1 MFKCMTSGSC
11 VIRLTAAAL
20 ALCAPATI
28 AGAVTPATQAT
39 GQATIIHPL
48 TVTKLKDMDFGDI
61 GVTTAGTAVL
71 NPDTDTL
78 SVTGGA
84 TPVGGTP
91 HCAQFVGAAQSNSV
105 VNIKVPKQPSTLTRV
120 GGTETMTASNF
131 TLQGG
136 LSKKVLAKLDS
147 FTFRVGATLNVAAG
161 QVEGTYVG
169 TFDVTVQYP

>member
-1 MFKCMTSGSC
+1 MSMCCAARVS
-11 VIRLTAAAL
+11 AAAL
-20 ALCAPATI
+20 AISALAAV
-28 AGAVTPATQAT
+28 AGAVLPPSQTSADA
-39 GQATIIHPL
+39 IIILPL
-48 TVTKLKDMDFGDI
+48 TVTKVRDMDFGYLAT
-61 GVTTAGTAVL
+61 TTAGTAVL
-71 NPDTDTL
+71 DPDSDTL

-91 HCAQFVGAAQSNSV
+91 HCAEFVGAAQSNAV

-120 GGTETMTASNF
+120 GGTETMSASNF

-136 LSKKVLAKLDS
+136 LSRRALAKMDS
-147 FTFRVGATLNVAAG
+147 FTFRVGATLNIAAA

>member
-1 MFKCMTSGSC
+1 MSACC
-11 VIRLTAAAL
+11 VLRIGVAAL
-20 ALCAPATI
+20 ALFAPATM
-28 AGAVTPATQAT
+28 AAAVTPLTEATSN
-39 GQATIIHPL
+39 ATIILPL
-48 TVTKLKDMDFGDI
+48 TVTKLQDMDFGFLA
-61 GVTTAGTAVL
+61 VTTAGTAVL
-71 NPDTDTL
+71 DPDSDTL

-84 TPVGGTP
+84 TPVGGAP

-105 VNIKVPKQPSTLTRV
+105 VNIKVPKQPVTLTRA

-136 LSKKVLAKLDS
+136 LSKRDLAKADS
-147 FTFRVGATLNVAAG
+147 FTFRVGATLNIAAG